1 MACPHA
7 ATAPEPVEA
16 SPAPDK
22 GGQVLR
28 RELMR
33 PQTHTSDDVNKQ
45 AMAMGGQ
52 LMMRAAAG
60 QQVRPAAYLA
70 LTPGRTCL
78 TMLEVSGSCRDSL
91 GTTLG
96 SIDK

>member
-1 MACPHA
+1 MAFPHA
-7 ATAPEPVEA
+7 ASAPEPTMA
-16 SPAPDK
+16 SAAPDT
-22 GGQVLR
+22 GQVLR

-60 QQVRPAAYLA
+60 QQVCPVMYLA
-70 LTPGRTCL
+70 RKPGHGLPHRTK
-78 TMLEVSGSCRDSL
+78 SL
-91 GTTLG
+91 RKLQGLSTSRVTVY
-96 SIDK
+96 

>member
-1 MACPHA
+1 MACPRA
-7 ATAPEPVEA
+7 ASAPEPVEA
-16 SPAPDK
+16 SAAPDK

-60 QQVRPAAYLA
+60 QQVRPPTYLGF
-70 LTPGRTCL
+70 TGP
-78 TMLEVSGSCRDSL
+78 EVSGSWKDSQNL
-91 GTTLG
+91 MSG
-96 SIDK
+96 SCDL

>member
-7 ATAPEPVEA
+7 ASTPEPVEA
-16 SPAPDK
+16 IAAPDK

-60 QQVRPAAYLA
+60 QQVRPATYL
-70 LTPGRTCL
+70 PP
-78 TMLEVSGSCRDSL
+78 SL
-91 GTTLG
+91 SAGQH
-96 SIDK
+96 SPHRP